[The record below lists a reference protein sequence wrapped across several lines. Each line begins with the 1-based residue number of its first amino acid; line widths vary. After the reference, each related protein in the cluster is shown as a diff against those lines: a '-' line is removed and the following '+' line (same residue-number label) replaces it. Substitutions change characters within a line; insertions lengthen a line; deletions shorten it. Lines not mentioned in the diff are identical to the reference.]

1 MLNNVNEELNKF
13 AKSAI
18 TQSRANLKREKLNS
32 SLDYDVTVS
41 ENSFQL
47 SFPTEDY
54 GIFQD
59 KGVRGKDPLKVST
72 NDIEIC

>member
-18 TQSRANLKREKLNS
+18 TKSRANLKREKLAN
-32 SLDYDVTVS
+32 SLDYDVIVS

-47 SFPTEDY
+47 SFPTDDY

-59 KGVRGKDPLKVST
+59 KGVRGKDPSKVST